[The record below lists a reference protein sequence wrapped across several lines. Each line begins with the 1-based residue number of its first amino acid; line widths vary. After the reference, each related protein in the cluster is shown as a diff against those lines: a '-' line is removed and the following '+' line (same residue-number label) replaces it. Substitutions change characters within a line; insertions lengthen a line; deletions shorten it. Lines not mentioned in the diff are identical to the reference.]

1 MHVLEHNRKE
11 RKSTGALLKEM
22 VKRKLFTAQQVLK
35 GFEWHLLAAEE
46 LIVDLPKL
54 LEYLAQIVEPIF
66 EEGVVNIGFLKHFAA
81 LSSPSMAPI
90 FVAASLKELTNAS
103 VIFIPSVIFYYYFT
117 ILTFYCCFT
126 GWSS

>member
-1 MHVLEHNRKE
+1 MHVLERNRNE
-11 RKSTGALLKEM
+11 RKGTGTLLKEM
-22 VKRKLFTAQQVLK
+22 VKRKLFTTSQVLK
-35 GFEWHLLAAEE
+35 GFELVLQASEDF
-46 LIVDLPKL
+46 LVDIPKL

-66 EEGVVNIGFLKHFAA
+66 EEGVVNIGFLKQFAA

-103 VIFIPSVIFYYYFT
+103 VIFIPSIIFYYYFT